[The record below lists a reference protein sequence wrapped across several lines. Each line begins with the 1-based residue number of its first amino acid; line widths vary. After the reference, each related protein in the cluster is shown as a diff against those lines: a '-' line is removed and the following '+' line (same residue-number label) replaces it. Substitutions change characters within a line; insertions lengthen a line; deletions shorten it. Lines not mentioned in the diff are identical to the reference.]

1 MKTKMILTMALLL
14 LCLPLTTHSQEL
26 RGKIQ
31 RSVKELKTVFP
42 QISKEKIQLLDQLAA
57 RMVSNMGETPYTVVF
72 VDQDNDDM
80 GQLAM
85 IWLRTGLM
93 YYGLYDRF
101 KVESAGLDTAN
112 ETLPGLALLKND
124 GFRVSNAQGESLFTY
139 SVRYGSDSWTI
150 NRKTLESLHLDEDSS
165 VKVYVQDGLT
175 DRNAEVLFENKAVIA
190 GEMIYVATQVD
201 AIIKAKMNNP

>member
-1 MKTKMILTMALLL
+1 MVLLL
-14 LCLPLTTHSQEL
+14 LCVPLTTHSQEL

-42 QISKEKIQLLDQLAA
+42 QISKEKVQLLDQLAA
-57 RMVSNMGETPYTVVF
+57 RMVSNMGEDPYTVVF
-72 VDQDNDDM
+72 VDRTNDDM

-93 YYGLYDRF
+93 YYGLNDKF
-101 KVESAGLDTAN
+101 KVESAGLESAN
-112 ETLPGLALLKND
+112 QALPGLALLKKY
-124 GFRVSNAQGESLFTY
+124 GFRVSNVKGESLFTY

-150 NRKTLESLHLDEDSS
+150 NRKTLESLHLAEDSS

-175 DRNAEVLFENKAVIA
+175 DRNAEILFENKAVIA

-201 AIIKAKMNNP
+201 AIIKAKTDNP